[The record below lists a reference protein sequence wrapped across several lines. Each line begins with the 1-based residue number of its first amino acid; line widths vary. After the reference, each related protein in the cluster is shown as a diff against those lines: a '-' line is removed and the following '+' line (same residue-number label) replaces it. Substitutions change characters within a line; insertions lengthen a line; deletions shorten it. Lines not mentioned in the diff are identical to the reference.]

1 MSGTERRRLAALRAH
16 LRVRQRAQDA
26 PAPATPSTAAA
37 VPADEGLWMP
47 PVVDVA
53 PLLDPS
59 RHPPEARRRALAL
72 IDGAF
77 RHGSGAFIAVN
88 HGLNAPLRS
97 VLDGAQGF
105 FDAPADLQQR
115 HLEAKHFTPV
125 GAARIAVRP
134 STLHERLSYP
144 RVCYDSDG
152 IDATEIRGTSNAVA
166 ANLNE
171 DSPHVFG
178 GFPGLDESFRS
189 YQRGLRALVRTLL
202 GTVAELLEIDQGVLE
217 TGWRNT
223 SSGITCLHYPEV
235 SERPESDGISALG
248 NDPREY
254 NGSIKPEGGTDF
266 LPVSSG
272 SVGGQQS
279 DLGAQMRAYPHAD
292 GDTMFTILGHDRAE
306 GLELLVRGRTVAE
319 DQWVGVPH
327 LEGGLVVQL
336 GQMMQRMTV
345 SRLLVLSF
353 PQGPFLTAGRC
364 ALYHCNTERRLPRDA
379 APGRDA
385 GAWRGP
391 AAHVRGDVLP
401 PRLAERH
408 RAAGVPRGAA
418 QERQR
423 RCVRAGERGGVPD
436 DAAVGRGWQRAQA
449 DEQRAEG
456 RPVGRGAAGGFSGA
470 RRAVSN
476 LGLPIHMSCL

>member
-1 MSGTERRRLAALRAH
+1 
-16 LRVRQRAQDA
+16 
-26 PAPATPSTAAA
+26 
-37 VPADEGLWMP
+37 MP
-47 PVVDVA
+47 PIVDVA

-105 FDAPADLQQR
+105 FDAPAGLQQR

-152 IDATEIRGTSNAVA
+152 IDAAEIRGTSNAVA

-178 GFPGLDESFRS
+178 DFPGLDESFRS

-254 NGSIKPEGGTDF
+254 NGSIKPA
-266 LPVSSG
+266 SSG

-345 SRLLVLSF
+345 SRLLVLSI
-353 PQGPFLTAGRC
+353 
-364 ALYHCNTERRLPRDA
+364 
-379 APGRDA
+379 PG
-385 GAWRGP
+385 
-391 AAHVRGDVLP
+391 
-401 PRLAERH
+401 
-408 RAAGVPRGAA
+408 
-418 QERQR
+418 
-423 RCVRAGERGGVPD
+423 
-436 DAAVGRGWQRAQA
+436 
-449 DEQRAEG
+449 
-456 RPVGRGAAGGFSGA
+456 
-470 RRAVSN
+470 
-476 LGLPIHMSCL
+476 